1 MKIAFLLHNVYA
13 VGGTA
18 RTTLNL
24 ATALVEHGGHEVEI
38 VSASRHRE
46 APRFPVDP
54 RIGLVPLVDLRPGTA
69 DTLKSAYGKRA
80 RIYPTADKRHR
91 QYTLLHDLRV
101 REYLQERCEA
111 DVVIGTRPGLNVCL
125 AQWGPKRALRIAQ
138 EHLRHDAHSARLLR
152 TLARRYRTLD
162 ALVTV
167 TREDAEV
174 YRARM
179 RLPGVRILSVPN
191 IVPPV
196 DVPPSDG
203 TSKIIAAAGRLS
215 PGKRYDLLL
224 EAFTAVSAQHPD
236 WELRI
241 YGGGRQETRLR
252 ELVDELG
259 LRGQARLMGTVSP
272 IEPEFARASIVVSAS
287 DAESFGMTLVE
298 AMRCGVPVVSTDAPL
313 GPAEIITDGVDGR
326 LVPVGNASALAE
338 AVLDLIEDG
347 PGRRRMGVAAIAAA
361 RRYDPEPIVERYEAL
376 FEDLGASRRRRAWRR
391 IGGRLHSSPS
401 GD

>member
-24 ATALVEHGGHEVEI
+24 ATALIEYGGHEVEI

-54 RIGLVPLVDLRPGTA
+54 RITLVPLVDLRAGTT
-69 DTLKSAYGKRA
+69 DTLHRAYGKRA
-80 RIYPTADKRHR
+80 RVYPAADKRHR

-101 REYLQERCEA
+101 REYLEEHCEA

-138 EHLRHDAHSARLLR
+138 EHLRHDAHSTRLLR
-152 TLARRYRTLD
+152 TIARRYRTLD

-224 EAFTAVSAQHPD
+224 EAFTAVSAKHPD

-241 YGGGRQETRLR
+241 YGGGRQEPRLR
-252 ELVDELG
+252 ALVDELG
-259 LRGQARLMGTVSP
+259 LRGRARLMGAVSP

-338 AVLDLIEDG
+338 SLVDLIEDE
-347 PGRRRMGVAAIAAA
+347 PARRRMGAAA
-361 RRYDPEPIVERYEAL
+361 RAAAQRYDPEPIVGRYEAL
-376 FEDLGASRRRRAWRR
+376 FEDLAASRRRRAWRR
-391 IGGRLHSSPS
+391 IGGRLHR
-401 GD
+401 GA

>member
-18 RTTLNL
+18 RTTMNL
-24 ATALVEHGGHEVEI
+24 ATALIEHGGHEVEI
-38 VSASRHRE
+38 VSASRHR
-46 APRFPVDP
+46 AVPRFPVDP
-54 RIGLVPLVDLRPGTA
+54 RISLVPLVDLRAGAT
-69 DTLKSAYGKRA
+69 DTLHRAYGKRA
-80 RIYPTADKRHR
+80 RVYPTADKRHR
-91 QYTLLHDLRV
+91 QYTLLHDIRV

-138 EHLRHDAHSARLLR
+138 EHLRHDAHSGRLLR

-167 TREDAEV
+167 TREDADV

-191 IVPPV
+191 IVPPT

-203 TSKIIAAAGRLS
+203 SSKIIAAAGRLS

-224 EAFTAVSAQHPD
+224 EAFSAVCAHHPD

-241 YGGGRQETRLR
+241 YGGGRQEPRLR
-252 ELVDELG
+252 ALVDELG
-259 LRGQARLMGTVSP
+259 LRGRAHLMGTVSP

-338 AVLDLIEDG
+338 SLMDLIEDE
-347 PGRRRMGVAAIAAA
+347 PARRKMGAAA
-361 RRYDPEPIVERYEAL
+361 RASAHRYDPEPVVRRYESL
-376 FEDLGASRRRRAWRR
+376 FEELGASRRRRAWRR
-391 IGGRLHSSPS
+391 LGGRLR
-401 GD
+401 GRI

>member
-24 ATALVEHGGHEVEI
+24 ATALIEHGGHEVEI

-54 RIGLVPLVDLRPGTA
+54 RITLVPLVDLRAGTP
-69 DTLKSAYGKRA
+69 DTLHSAYGKPA
-80 RIYPTADKRHR
+80 VVYPTADRRHR
-91 QYTLLHDLRV
+91 QYTLLHDMRLRA
-101 REYLQERCEA
+101 YLEERCAA

-138 EHLRHDAHSARLLR
+138 EHLRHDAHSGRLLK
-152 TLARRYRTLD
+152 TIARRYRTLD

-167 TREDAEV
+167 TQEDAEV

-179 RLPGVRILSVPN
+179 RLPGVRILAVPN
-191 IVPPV
+191 IVPPT

-203 TSKIIAAAGRLS
+203 TAKVVAAAGRLS

-224 EAFTAVSAQHPD
+224 EAFTAVSARYPD

-241 YGGGRQETRLR
+241 YGGGRQEPRLR
-252 ELVDELG
+252 ALVDELG
-259 LRGQARLMGTVSP
+259 LAGRARLMGTVSP

-338 AVLDLIEDG
+338 SVMDLIEDE
-347 PGRRRMGVAAIAAA
+347 PVRRKMGAAA
-361 RRYDPEPIVERYEAL
+361 RVAAHRYDPEPIVDRYEAL
-376 FEDLGASRRRRAWRR
+376 FAELGASRRRRAWQRL
-391 IGGRLHSSPS
+391 GGRLHR
-401 GD
+401 GA

>member
-13 VGGTA
+13 VGGTV

-24 ATALVEHGGHEVEI
+24 AAALIEHGGHEVEI
-38 VSASRHRE
+38 VSLSRHRE

-54 RIGLVPLVDLRPGTA
+54 RITLVPLVDLRAGTP
-69 DTLKSAYGKRA
+69 DTLHPAYGKPARA
-80 RIYPTADKRHR
+80 YPVADKRHH
-91 QYTLLHDLRV
+91 QYALLHDMRV
-101 REYLQERCEA
+101 RAYLEERCEA
-111 DVVIGTRPGLNVCL
+111 DVVIGTRPGLNAYL

-138 EHLRHDAHSARLLR
+138 EHLRHDAHSDALLR
-152 TLARRYRTLD
+152 TVARRYRTLD

-167 TREDAEV
+167 TEEDAEV

-191 IVPPV
+191 IVPPFA
-196 DVPPSDG
+196 VPPSDG
-203 TSKIIAAAGRLS
+203 SSKIIAAAGRLA

-224 EAFTAVSAQHPD
+224 EAFTAVSAKHPD

-241 YGGGRQETRLR
+241 YGGGAQEPRLR
-252 ELVDELG
+252 ALVDELG
-259 LRGQARLMGTVSP
+259 LRGRARLMGTVSP

-326 LVPVGNASALAE
+326 LVPVGNAGALAE
-338 AVLDLIEDG
+338 SVIDLIEDE
-347 PGRRRMGVAAIAAA
+347 PARRKMGAAA
-361 RRYDPEPIVERYEAL
+361 LASAHRYDPEPIVARYESL
-376 FEDLGASRRRRAWRR
+376 FTDLAASRRRRAWQKLHA
-391 IGGRLHSSPS
+391 RLRHPTR
-401 GD
+401 